1 MRLKPANF
9 KGRERASLAER
20 FGSKTE
26 NLPEVDTRIL
36 RAWWFSVRFAFEVL
50 VLFKR
55 LSLHGLSQLI
65 LRIQELV
72 LLVAFK

>member
-1 MRLKPANF
+1 MRFP
-9 KGRERASLAER
+9 
-20 FGSKTE
+20 
-26 NLPEVDTRIL
+26 
-36 RAWWFSVRFAFEVL
+36 FEVL

-65 LRIQELV
+65 LRIQELF